1 MLFTGPL
8 LGVNFIILLG
18 VGAFTRESLKFLRT
32 TTGGLYKDETLSCET
47 PVFPLVDDIFNEV
60 FCKPLV
66 EVPFEVFPLV
76 VVPFEVFPMVEVSF
90 EGIFSALLSSLVKS
104 TAESLKVAFLTTLKT
119 IFNFYIVINDFKKFR

>member
-1 MLFTGPL
+1 MLFEGPV

-18 VGAFTRESLKFLRT
+18 VGAFTRPSLKFLRT

-76 VVPFEVFPMVEVSF
+76 EVSF
-90 EGIFSALLSSLVKS
+90 EGIFMAAVFVGISSALPSSVKS